1 MLLAHAACT
10 ASAHCASKTQSCSQ
24 LLLTYPHGVPPAA
37 GQDCIAAGVPNMSS
51 EEARTKR
58 SAKKP
63 AWMTDEMLIDPAEV
77 EA

>member
-1 MLLAHAACT
+1 MLLALAVCIS
-10 ASAHCASKTQSCSQ
+10 SAHCASKTQSCAQ
-24 LLLTYPHGVPPAA
+24 LLLTYPLGVPPAP
-37 GQDCIAAGVPNMSS
+37 GLAAGVPTMSS